1 MYHWI
6 IRLLYLS
13 FYFVQCGTRLFN
25 SHRFKTSIQPSCT
38 WKSMTGIA
46 AVATILLAT
55 ATSTSRRSLSAHRI
69 ILLYHCKARKR
80 GTLSLSSQ
88 SIRYGWIFVLL
99 YYYISFRVWL
109 NTHSYNWFWG
119 DKGRDWRYA
128 FWCSPWAPW
137 GAHEDCSENVW
148 LVPRDEARACGRG
161 AEAEGRSAETKHLPP
176 CERYVRGHLLHEKS
190 FPYIISSLIWLD
202 YLLTFLLI
210 N

>member
-69 ILLYHCKARKR
+69 ILLYHCKAQKR

-99 YYYISFRVWL
+99 YYIEYDWILTHIIDFGGIKDATGGTRFDALLEHLEELTKIVPKTFDSYHAMKQERAAEELKLKEGALRRSIFRRVSGTCVATCCTKNLSLISFHR
-109 NTHSYNWFWG
+109 
-119 DKGRDWRYA
+119 
-128 FWCSPWAPW
+128 
-137 GAHEDCSENVW
+137 
-148 LVPRDEARACGRG
+148 
-161 AEAEGRSAETKHLPP
+161 
-176 CERYVRGHLLHEKS
+176 
-190 FPYIISSLIWLD
+190 
-202 YLLTFLLI
+202 
-210 N
+210 